1 MFDINATLGKSRA
14 ENMNPVVLAFIGDA
28 VFTLYVREKITF
40 SSDFKAGEA
49 HRLASREVNA
59 RAQAALAVK
68 LLPLLTEEEERV
80 FRRARN
86 AKKTSSAKNYSVSD
100 YNKATGLEAL
110 VGYLYITGNR
120 DRLNALLA
128 AGYAETENS
137 AETAADKA
145 PATTPD
151 KAPATTAPETA
162 TSDKSAATS
171 PQKAPTSTIQT
182 TKANTATDTNE
193 EKP

>member
-137 AETAADKA
+137 
-145 PATTPD
+145 PATAPD
-151 KAPATTAPETA
+151 KAPATIAPQKAPEKETAP
-162 TSDKSAATS
+162 DKPTATS